1 MEAILT
7 KNGRPVNG
15 ERYII
20 SGHCIDQL
28 LDGEGQDL
36 NNVKIEVTS
45 VDGLRYVFNRK
56 SNKDKGL
63 IIKL

>member
-7 KNGRPVNG
+7 KNGRPIAG

-36 NNVKIEVTS
+36 TQVKIEVTS

-56 SNKDKGL
+56 TNKDKGL